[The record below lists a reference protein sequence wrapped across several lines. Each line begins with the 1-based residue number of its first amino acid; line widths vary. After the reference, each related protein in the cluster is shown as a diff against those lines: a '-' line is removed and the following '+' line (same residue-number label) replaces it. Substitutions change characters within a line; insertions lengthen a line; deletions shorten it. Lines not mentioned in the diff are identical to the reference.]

1 MTASVKRS
9 EFGMV
14 KNAAS
19 TGDDV
24 NIVIAVEAI
33 RQQQQDVK

>member
-1 MTASVKRS
+1 M
-9 EFGMV
+9 
-14 KNAAS
+14 KNTAS